1 MDKTSFNNLFEQ
13 IKPVQVPEE
22 LYWLVNKVEQ
32 LHPKMILEIG
42 TEFGGTFKFWEQ
54 LIHPDGILIG
64 IDLNHRFVWDINQ
77 STKNIYLITGDST
90 KPKTYGEFL
99 KVLSTI
105 KQNFIDFI
113 FIDGGHDE
121 STVTNDFNI
130 YKKHLSKGG
139 MIAFHDI
146 NDLIGVKQ
154 FWDKQNYQR
163 KKESITADK
172 NGIGIGILH
181 L

>member
-1 MDKTSFNNLFEQ
+1 MERSVFDKLFDK

-32 LHPKMILEIG
+32 LHPKTILEIG

-54 LIHPDGILIG
+54 VLPENGLLIG
-64 IDLNHRFVWDINQ
+64 IDLNHRFNITKSN
-77 STKNIYLITGDST
+77 KNIQLITGDST

-99 KVLSTI
+99 KVLSTT
-105 KQNFIDFI
+105 KPNFVDFI

-121 STVTNDFNI
+121 NTVTNDFNI

-146 NDLIGVKQ
+146 NDLVGVKQ
-154 FWDKQNYQR
+154 FWDKQNYQH
-163 KKESITADK
+163 KKESMTANK
-172 NGIGIGILH
+172 NGIGIGILW